1 MRIAIDAM
9 GGDFS
14 PESPV
19 EGAIQAIACH
29 PGLEIILVGPEDVLG
44 RRLEESPDV
53 PAGLTIFHAPE
64 VIASGER
71 PLQAVRDKPNSSICK
86 AVGLVSDKKA
96 DAMISAGNTGAVV
109 TSASLMLKRLPGVKR
124 PGIITFLPTVDGKVA
139 VIDVGANIKC
149 RPLHLFQYGV
159 MGGVYVRG
167 MLGMDNPRVGLLNI
181 GHEDAKGN
189 DLVRETLTLFN
200 ERDINFVG
208 NIEGQDVFLGKI
220 DVVVTDGFVGNTVL
234 KVSEGLAVSISLSLV
249 KGWGGLP
256 ERTAS
261 ERTAVIDAINW
272 LKETTDYDE
281 SGGAP
286 LLGIDGICV
295 ICHGRSNPKAIA
307 NAIKMTV
314 RFSEKRINENIVQ
327 ELKAFS

>member
-14 PESPV
+14 PGSPV
-19 EGAIQAIACH
+19 EGAIQAIASH
-29 PGLEIILVGPEDVLG
+29 PGLEIILVGPEDVLH
-44 RRLEESPDV
+44 RHLEESPDV
-53 PAGLTIFHAPE
+53 PEGLSIFHAPE

-86 AVGLVSDKKA
+86 AVGLVSEKKA

-167 MLGMDNPRVGLLNI
+167 MIGMDNPRVGLLNI

-189 DLVRETLTLFN
+189 DLVRETLKLFN

-208 NIEGQDVFLGKI
+208 NIEGQDVFLGNI

-261 ERTAVIDAINW
+261 ERAAVIDAINW